1 MNKHF
6 EQLQPTACFE
16 YTSAPQKDMLEEWKE
31 WREYDNDE
39 ELMEIMTFDNRS
51 IYINKNDEHP
61 LDWLKQ
67 KCNRRE

>member
-1 MNKHF
+1 
-6 EQLQPTACFE
+6 
-16 YTSAPQKDMLEEWKE
+16 MLEEWKE